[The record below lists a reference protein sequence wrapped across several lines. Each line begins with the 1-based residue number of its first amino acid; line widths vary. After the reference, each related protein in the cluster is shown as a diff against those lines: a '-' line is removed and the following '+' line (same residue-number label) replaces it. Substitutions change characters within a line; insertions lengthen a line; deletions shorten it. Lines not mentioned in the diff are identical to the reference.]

1 MSLQGAAQRR
11 QLGGQELRPLVRLR
25 HTAGAHTPPAQQ
37 CSPLVILLENI
48 KDDPQDVA

>member
-25 HTAGAHTPPAQQ
+25 HTASAHTPPAQQ
-37 CSPLVILLENI
+37 CSALVILLENI

>member
-11 QLGGQELRPLVRLR
+11 QLGRQELRPLVRLR
-25 HTAGAHTPPAQQ
+25 HTAATHTPPAQQ